1 LSSSLKLNTRH
12 IPKKFSLWHA
22 ICSRKNRHARKT
34 NVKVESAPAAI
45 TSLSAAC
52 RCASRPPSNPS
63 VFLPKLNPVRNDWV
77 LPFYADTLFCGST
90 NSEPGAVATGS
101 SFKLL
106 ELRLRQTRSLRLPVL
121 NSLTHDERT
130 DHCWVRADR
139 NSQRLHLIV
148 RSFQKTLFHGT
159 QAALRETGTHG

>member
-1 LSSSLKLNTRH
+1 MDDPS
-12 IPKKFSLWHA
+12 
-22 ICSRKNRHARKT
+22 
-34 NVKVESAPAAI
+34 KVGNAPAAI

-101 SFKLL
+101 RFKLL

-139 NSQRLHLIV
+139 NSRRLHLIV